1 MKRATLFSAA
11 LAASLTVFAGAAGAA
26 ISGDVVKIGVMTDL
40 SGVYLDYA
48 GKGSVEAAKMA
59 IEDFGNGLP
68 GKKIELVTADHQ
80 NKADIGSAKAREW
93 IDRDGVDAI
102 VDLPNSSVA
111 LAVSRIASEK
121 KRISLITGGAN
132 LRHTNEECSPY
143 IVHYVYDTYAL
154 ANVAGKAMVKQ
165 GLKSWYFLT
174 ADYAFGASLETATA
188 DVVKASGGSVVG
200 QVKHPLNASDFSS
213 FVLQA
218 QSSKA
223 QVVALANGGGDT
235 INAIK
240 AANDFGLPKN
250 QTLVGLLMTISDVHS
265 LGLKLTQGMKMT
277 DAWYWDLNPQ
287 TRDFG
292 SRFFSRMKRMPNM
305 VHAGTYSA
313 VLQYLKA
320 VQATGSDDSDTVMAA
335 LKKAKINDAFAQNA
349 YIRADGRMMHD
360 MYLMEVKKPA
370 DSRSPWDYLKLV
382 ATVPAEEAFQP
393 LSQSRCPLVKK

>member
-1 MKRATLFSAA
+1 M
-11 LAASLTVFAGAAGAA
+11 
-26 ISGDVVKIGVMTDL
+26 
-40 SGVYLDYA
+40 
-48 GKGSVEAAKMA
+48 
-59 IEDFGNGLP
+59 
-68 GKKIELVTADHQ
+68 
-80 NKADIGSAKAREW
+80 
-93 IDRDGVDAI
+93 
-102 VDLPNSSVA
+102 
-111 LAVSRIASEK
+111 
-121 KRISLITGGAN
+121 
-132 LRHTNEECSPY
+132 
-143 IVHYVYDTYAL
+143 YDTYAL

-174 ADYAFGASLETATA
+174 ADYAFGQSLETATA
-188 DVVKASGGSVVG
+188 DVVKASGGTVAG
-200 QVKHPLNASDFSS
+200 NIKHPLNASDFSS
-213 FVLQA
+213 FILQA
-218 QSSKA
+218 QASKA

-240 AANDFGLPKN
+240 AANDFGLPRN

-265 LGLKLTQGMKMT
+265 LGLKLTQRMKLT

-287 TRDFG
+287 TREFG
-292 SRFFSRMKRMPNM
+292 ARFFARMKRMPNM

-335 LKKAKINDAFAQNA
+335 LKKAKINDAFAKNG

-360 MYLMEVKKPA
+360 MYLMEVKAPSESKT
-370 DSRSPWDYLKLV
+370 PWDYLKLV

>member
-1 MKRATLFSAA
+1 MKRATLLSA
-11 LAASLTVFAGAAGAA
+11 LAFSLSTFAGAASAA

-48 GKGSVEAAKMA
+48 GKGSVEAAKLA

-174 ADYAFGASLETATA
+174 ADYAFGQSLETATA
-188 DVVKASGGSVVG
+188 DVVKASGGTVAG
-200 QVKHPLNASDFSS
+200 NIKHPLNASDFSS
-213 FVLQA
+213 FILQA
-218 QSSKA
+218 QASKA

-240 AANDFGLPKN
+240 AANDFGLPRN

-265 LGLKLTQGMKMT
+265 LGLKLTQRMKLT

-287 TRDFG
+287 TREFG
-292 SRFFSRMKRMPNM
+292 ARFFARMKRMPNM

-320 VQATGSDDSDTVMAA
+320 VQAAGSDDSDAVMAA
-335 LKKAKINDAFAQNA
+335 LKKAKINDAFAKNG

-360 MYLMEVKKPA
+360 MYLMEVKAPNESKT
-370 DSRSPWDYLKLV
+370 PWDYLKLV